1 MTEHER
7 LLIET
12 NNDVKWLKEALN
24 SHLTKH
30 WRFTILVLSLVVGA
44 IVTGKFLS

>member
-1 MTEHER
+1 MTEHEK

-12 NNDVKWLKEALN
+12 NTDVKWLKEKLE

-30 WRFTILVLSLVVGA
+30 WRFTVLVMTLVIGA